1 MPGLR
6 IDAVMECHLS
16 RTIEVFAPP
25 GEEATAGLLQA
36 VVVRCIPLLHW
47 SWGLAPP
54 RRCRIYVVTAWLPF
68 LLHSAPWYAL
78 LPYTLLLPVLAVP
91 YRKMWRISGGWTLRL
106 KRRPTVAVK
115 PPRLIEQADRSV
127 GRLLYCEGA
136 DSLEKFEHVVCH
148 ELTHAF
154 SAHLSLPL
162 WLNEG
167 IAMLAVD
174 RYFGHRTVRSESLDL
189 VGSGRHT
196 RPADYRQLPR
206 MRPEAI
212 ARDYARGYWLTRL
225 LAEEHPD
232 VLRALL
238 ASKLRQSATERKVG
252 DALELGGHDLW
263 RRVDRLLTT
272 HFGTSLDASSRRA
285 PLTHSTTTS

>member
-1 MPGLR
+1 
-6 IDAVMECHLS
+6 
-16 RTIEVFAPP
+16 
-25 GEEATAGLLQA
+25 
-36 VVVRCIPLLHW
+36 
-47 SWGLAPP
+47 
-54 RRCRIYVVTAWLPF
+54 
-68 LLHSAPWYAL
+68 
-78 LPYTLLLPVLAVP
+78 
-91 YRKMWRISGGWTLRL
+91 MWRISGGWTLRL

-127 GRLLYCEGA
+127 GRLLYGEGTDA
-136 DSLEKFEHVVCH
+136 LEKFEHVVCH

-174 RYFGHRTVRSESLDL
+174 RYFGHGTVRSESRDL
-189 VGSGRHT
+189 VCSGRHA

-238 ASKLRQSATERKVG
+238 AGKLHHSAIERKAG
-252 DALELGGHDLW
+252 DALELGGRDLW
-263 RRVDRLLTT
+263 RRIDELAAGHRADDER
-272 HFGTSLDASSRRA
+272 GTDSAASRTRNGSDVQSEA
-285 PLTHSTTTS
+285 PSSA